1 MRIHCTGVPLKT
13 LGAMFVCALAGLAT
27 LGAYALNVW
36 AAPTLP
42 LVIGFVAIFL
52 PVVVVTFALEPET
65 RRAPWSL
72 AAATVALATCM
83 GLMFPTMW
91 YSPKVRALAATK
103 LADRSALL
111 LALDDGSEVV
121 RLRACEAMSRSDI
134 GTVALAGLL
143 AERPSLATACLTS
156 PNIDNRQALD
166 RHVWSSW
173 MDELTHG
180 SSATCDLAEAVDR
193 LDIDAQDRGLAY
205 LECAVSAESSAARE
219 CCVSHLGKAVKLA
232 EWTRARRAEL
242 DQRRLTNRLLL
253 VAFQES
259 ETMKSVPQAISS
271 LGIHDDAMRFTT
283 LDNACQGMIRGDAA
297 ESSLS
302 AITWVLSSFESCL
315 REEERSVPLNPV
327 FACRVITATELR
339 DLDSQLCAANQQSR
353 QQKLQEMAEEANRP
367 SQDFG
372 ELVGQISAGASMR
385 EKNVNFEGYVDAAST
400 NGGVGLNA
408 FNQADLLK
416 IGAQIQA
423 QADGAPNPKNL
434 KRDVSSGNDRLNELR
449 TNPNTKAIFDA
460 KSPQEM
466 EKIRGEFEAREA
478 KAGKDAKK
486 K

>member
-1 MRIHCTGVPLKT
+1 
-13 LGAMFVCALAGLAT
+13 MFLCALAGLAT
-27 LGAYALNVW
+27 LGAYALNAWVSP
-36 AAPTLP
+36 AAPI
-42 LVIGFVAIFL
+42 VIGLVAIFV
-52 PVVVVTFALEPET
+52 PVVAVTFAMEPEA

-103 LADRSALL
+103 LADRSALV

-121 RLRACEAMSRSDI
+121 RLRACEALSRSDI
-134 GTVALAGLL
+134 GTVELAGLL
-143 AERPSLATACLTS
+143 AERPTLATACLTS

-180 SSATCDLAEAVDR
+180 SSATCELAEAVDR

-205 LECAVSAESSAARE
+205 LECAVSADSPAARE
-219 CCVSHLGKAVKLA
+219 CCVSHVGNAQKLA
-232 EWTRARRAEL
+232 EWTRAQRAEL

-271 LGIHDDAMRFTT
+271 LGIHGDAMRFTT
-283 LDNACQGMIRGDAA
+283 LDNACQGMIRGDAT

-302 AITWVLSSFESCL
+302 AITWVFSSFESCL
-315 REEERSVPLNPV
+315 SAEEKTVPLNAV
-327 FACRVITATELR
+327 FACRVINATELR

-353 QQKLQEMAEEANRP
+353 QLKLKEMAEEANRP
-367 SQDFG
+367 TQDFG

-385 EKNVNFEGYVDAAST
+385 EKSANFEGFVDAAST
-400 NGGVGLNA
+400 NGGAGLSA
-408 FNQADLLK
+408 FSQADLLK
-416 IGAQIQA
+416 IGAQIKG
-423 QADGAPNPKNL
+423 QADGAPNPKDT
-434 KRDVSSGNDRLNELR
+434 KRDVSAGNERLNELR
-449 TNPNTKAIFDA
+449 NNPNTKAIFDA
-460 KSPQEM
+460 KSPQEI
-466 EKIRGEFEAREA
+466 EKIRTEFEAREA